1 MATDNGQTTLHL
13 PKTEAAPA
21 TPSGASE
28 RNDLVLVAPTPELN
42 PRNETLRQI
51 AERANSDADM
61 TEKETV
67 PETDEDGNP
76 SEPITL
82 AAPAEQEPEHE
93 TPYAETATAEAP
105 ALASAFNADQEY
117 DLIVNGKP
125 MKVKGSQI
133 IERGKQA
140 IQKEIAAD
148 RKLELASNL
157 LAEVQGQVAR
167 MQPPQQGAAPAQAQ
181 GNNLTDE
188 QLAEIIQYGTK
199 EQAAQAIGM
208 LRTSGQSMEGMQQ
221 MAAKLPQVVRDQL
234 DFHEAAKF
242 VQSEYGDILE
252 DPYLKQMFF
261 MRENHLR
268 QTGGEDGRGDKRPYK
283 ELYKDIGEDLRS
295 HFNRPK
301 TTPSA
306 IAAVPK
312 TRDEK
317 VAAKAAAPSAPKLA
331 SARLE
336 AAGEKK
342 PPTREEIIERMKV
355 SRGQGVA

>member
-51 AERANSDADM
+51 SERANADADM
-61 TEKETV
+61 TAKETV
-67 PETDEDGNP
+67 PEVDEDGNL
-76 SEPITL
+76 SEPTAL
-82 AAPAEQEPEHE
+82 VAPVDREPESAAAEPVAAAPEPE
-93 TPYAETATAEAP
+93 
-105 ALASAFNADQEY
+105 SSFNADEEY
-117 DLIVNGKP
+117 DLVVNGKP

-167 MQPPQQGAAPAQAQ
+167 MQPPQQGAAPAQSQ
-181 GNNLTDE
+181 GNALSDE

-208 LRTSGQSMEGMQQ
+208 LRTTGQSKEEMQN
-221 MAAKLPQVVRDQL
+221 MAAQLPRVVRDQL

-242 VQSEYGDILE
+242 VQDEYGDILS
-252 DPYLKQMFF
+252 DTYLKQMFF
-261 MRENHLR
+261 MRENELR
-268 QTGGEDGRGDKRPYK
+268 KTGGEDGRGDKRPYK
-283 ELYKDIGEDLRS
+283 ELYKEIGDDLRS

-306 IAAVPK
+306 QVAAPQ
-312 TRDEK
+312 TREEK
-317 VAAKAAAPSAPKLA
+317 VAAKAAAPAAPRLA

-336 AAGEKK
+336 SAAEKK

-355 SRGQGVA
+355 SRGQRVA